1 MSDST
6 AGLSTPGVSDFRVGA
21 ILARANAIFSRNYS
35 GYLPVIG
42 IAELPLLIGP
52 QSGDIA
58 VSLIVNMIL
67 SAIAY
72 SAVLLAAF
80 ADLRGRRLG
89 AIEAVFAVAPFA
101 LSLIAVLLLN
111 LVVVLM
117 GMLLLVVPGLIL
129 ATVLFAAVPA
139 CAIERKKV
147 MECWSRSA
155 ELTKGYRWRVFAI
168 AGGFGIAFMV
178 VELIVGL
185 VRPFEE
191 HSLVAD
197 ALMYLWQ
204 VVWVAYLAVVQ
215 AVAYHDLRVLK
226 DGGIADVAAA

>member
-6 AGLSTPGVSDFRVGA
+6 ASPTAPGVSDFRVGA
-21 ILARANAIFSRNYS
+21 ILARTNAIFSRSYS
-35 GYLPVIG
+35 GFLLVIG
-42 IAELPLLIGP
+42 VAELPLLIGP
-52 QSGDIA
+52 RFGDIT
-58 VSLIVNMIL
+58 VSLIVNIIL

-72 SAVLLAAF
+72 PAVLLAAF

-89 AIEAVFAVAPFA
+89 ATEAVFAVAPFA

-111 LVVVLM
+111 LIVVLV
-117 GMLLLVVPGLIL
+117 GMALLVVPGLIL

-168 AGGFGIAFMV
+168 AVGFGVAFMIA
-178 VELIVGL
+178 ELIVDL
-185 VRPFEE
+185 VWPIEDRP
-191 HSLVAD
+191 LAAD

-204 VVWVAYLAVVQ
+204 VVWVSYLAVVQ

-226 DGGIADVAAA
+226 DGGIADIAA